1 MWTKHLLCACA
12 FRLGGN
18 NAKRERQDPAPR
30 AESLGRNKTLET
42 DDARIL

>member
-1 MWTKHLLCACA
+1 MWTKHLLCAYA

-18 NAKRERQDPAPR
+18 NAKQERQDPTPR

-42 DDARIL
+42 DDTPVL